1 MSAIR
6 WFEIAATDF
15 QRARAFYETVMDT
28 KLDVADMRE
37 SMDSMIGVFP
47 HGEGVGGC
55 LVHNPKYGYA
65 PSNEGTLVYLTVSDD
80 LNDTLGRVADA
91 GGEVLLPKTPL
102 PENAGGGFIG
112 WARDTEGNKVGFYS
126 DE

>member
-6 WFEIAATDF
+6 WFEIPAADF
-15 QRARAFYETVMDT
+15 QRARAFYETVMDIQ
-28 KLDVADMRE
+28 LAVADLRE
-37 SMDSMIGVFP
+37 TMDSIIGAFP
-47 HGEGVGGC
+47 HDEGPGGC

-65 PSNEGTLVYLTVSDD
+65 PSSEGTLVYLTVSGD

-91 GGEVLLPKTPL
+91 GGEVLLPKTAL

-112 WARDTEGNKVGFYS
+112 WVRDTEGNKVAFYS
-126 DE
+126 PE